1 MGGAGSRARRVRAVL
16 GAVVAF
22 GVVAA
27 ACGSGTPTESPAEAP
42 PARTI
47 AFLRAVRSIQPENQ
61 AAFLEALADGGYV
74 EGENLR
80 LIARDLDEVYPD
92 AATSEAAVSAWVDE
106 DVDLIVALSTVG
118 SRAAMAAAPTT
129 PVLFLVNDP
138 ITTGLVDNPR
148 HPGGQA
154 TGATFRVP
162 PDRTLDVARR
172 AFGAQA
178 PIGVVYPPDDPAAR
192 AIIDEAARA
201 ATALGMD
208 LRQGPFRGEDDAANA
223 VSRLVAEGARAIWVL
238 NSPTSIRFIQEIAA
252 AASSVSIPLISNTA
266 VTTAAVILQPDTV
279 ELYRQIARQALQ
291 LFDGRAIREIPVEN
305 PAGFVLE
312 VNLPAARAIGLELP
326 ASLVEQADRVQR

>member
-1 MGGAGSRARRVRAVL
+1 MVGAGSRNGGVRAALV
-16 GAVVAF
+16 AVVVF
-22 GVVAA
+22 GLVAA
-27 ACGSGTPTESPAEAP
+27 GCGSDTPTAAP
-42 PARTI
+42 TETPPSRTI

-74 EGENLR
+74 EGQNLR
-80 LIARDLDEVYPD
+80 LIAGDLDEVYPD
-92 AATSEAAVSAWVDE
+92 AASSQAAVASWVDE

-118 SRAAMAAAPTT
+118 ARAATAAAPTT

-138 ITTGLVDNPR
+138 ITTGLVDDPR
-148 HPGGQA
+148 RPSGQA

-178 PIGVVYPPDDPAAR
+178 PIGVVYPPDDPAAQ

-201 ATALGMD
+201 ATSLDID
-208 LRQGPFRGEDDAANA
+208 LRQGTFSGGADAAAA

-238 NSPTSIRFIQEIAA
+238 NSPTSIRYIQEIAG
-252 AASSVSIPLISNTA
+252 AASAASIPVISNTA
-266 VTTAAVILQPDTV
+266 VATAAVILQPDTV

-291 LFDGRAIREIPVEN
+291 LLDGRAIREIPVEN